1 MTTKMYSHELIG
13 RTIEVIDSPSSAL
26 QGLKGEVVDE
36 TKSTLR
42 INCGGKTRLLLKGSI
57 SFRIIGSNLVINGR
71 DIMRRPEERV
81 KG

>member
-1 MTTKMYSHELIG
+1 MYSHELIG
-13 RTIEVIDSPSSAL
+13 ETIEVIDSPNPVL

-42 INCGGKTRLLLKGSI
+42 VKCNGKTRLLLKGSI
-57 SFRIIGSNLVINGR
+57 SFRIIGSNLLINGR
-71 DIMRRPEERV
+71 DIIRRPEERV

>member
-1 MTTKMYSHELIG
+1 MYPHELIG
-13 RTIEVIDSPSSAL
+13 KTIEVVFSPNPAW
-26 QGLKGEVVDE
+26 QGLRGEVVDE

-42 INCGGKTRLLLKGSI
+42 INSAGKKRWLLKGSI